1 MLNDK
6 ILDNFISNS
15 DPLDNICNKEF
26 IINVLKFGSYLSMIN
41 NKRVNSSVLFLTIL
55 ENCRLRDIFV
65 EMTGAESERDA
76 FLGVLQ
82 LYPILIKSKN
92 TKKLFEKSKKQKKT

>member
-6 ILDNFISNS
+6 ILENFISNS
-15 DPLDNICNKEF
+15 DPLDNICGKEF

-41 NKRVNSSVLFLTIL
+41 NRRVNSSVLFLTIL
-55 ENCRLRDIFV
+55 ENYRLRDIFV

-76 FLGVLQ
+76 FLGVLK